1 MSNFR
6 ASRWHADASLS
17 VQDRG
22 QCIVDHQKKIHLSGA
37 RLFCRRDEYQKPH
50 LPCECRNQEMDC
62 NQHEFWFINS
72 CEELS
77 KHFPCE
83 QGCAVE
89 LGNDVPNYV
98 NDASLG
104 SHQTCL
110 VNQKQPKCEAANPST
125 LRLCPCVPQQ

>member
-1 MSNFR
+1 MTI
-6 ASRWHADASLS
+6 SRKP
-17 VQDRG
+17 
-22 QCIVDHQKKIHLSGA
+22 IVDVQHSPLGNKHKLLDDS
-37 RLFCRRDEYQKPH
+37 
-50 LPCECRNQEMDC
+50 RNAGMEC

-83 QGCAVE
+83 KGCTVE

-110 VNQKQPKCEAANPST
+110 VNQKEAKCAAANPST
-125 LRLCPCVPQQ
+125 QRLCPCIPKS

>member
-1 MSNFR
+1 MS
-6 ASRWHADASLS
+6 A
-17 VQDRG
+17 G
-22 QCIVDHQKKIHLSGA
+22 IVNVTVTFS
-37 RLFCRRDEYQKPH
+37 
-50 LPCECRNQEMDC
+50 CRNQEMEC
-62 NQHEFWFINS
+62 NSHEFWFINS

-98 NDASLG
+98 VDASLG
-104 SHQTCL
+104 SFQTCL

-125 LRLCPCVPQQ
+125 RRLCPCVPKQ